1 MTNINSALSYE
12 TAAEPRQPSRSG
24 VRLPLVQPTLTYV
37 LLVVIVL
44 VFLVESLLGGS
55 TNTATLLGLG
65 AQVNAYVA
73 AGQYSRLLTAMFL
86 HIGVA
91 HLAFNG
97 WALYTLGRDVEAF
110 YGHGRFAAIYFLSG
124 LAGGVAYY
132 IFGPRN
138 VLSAGASGAIFG
150 LAGAEAALFL
160 ANRTLFGT
168 MGRQRLW
175 NLGILVVINLVLGAT
190 TPGINNMAHVGGF
203 LCGVALGFGLAPR
216 YQVVWEWSDS
226 GPISR
231 LKNRVPFWIQAGA
244 IGACIL
250 VLMVGL
256 WLGNL

>member
-1 MTNINSALSYE
+1 MSTEMATGQE
-12 TAAEPRQPSRSG
+12 QPPRTG
-24 VRLPLVQPTLTYV
+24 ARLPLVQPTLTYI

-44 VFLVESLLGGS
+44 VFLLESLFGGS
-55 TNTATLLGLG
+55 TNMRTLQGLG
-65 AQVNAYVA
+65 AQVNALVA

-110 YGHGRFAAIYFLSG
+110 YGHGRFAAIYLLSG

-132 IFGPRN
+132 VLGPRN

-150 LAGAEAALFL
+150 LVGAEGALFL

-175 NLGILVVINLVLGAT
+175 NLGILVVINLALGAT

-203 LCGVALGFGLAPR
+203 LCGVALGLGLAPR

-231 LKNRVPFWIQAGA
+231 LRNRVPIWIQAGT
-244 IGACIL
+244 IGAGIL
-250 VLMVGL
+250 VLLAGI
-256 WLGNL
+256 WLGNRL